1 MTVAIITIY
10 QGASGS
16 GEELA
21 EAVAGSLGCRCVSRE
36 VLVEASLRYG
46 IPEAKLNEIV
56 EKGASWW
63 NRFVENL
70 EPYRIALQAAL
81 CEIAAARGQ
90 SGLVYHGHLGHE
102 LMPGFKH
109 VLKVLLTAPMDV
121 RIEQVKV
128 RNNISDTAAR
138 RHVEELDKARS
149 RRLMAMFGVDWR
161 DPSRFD
167 LVVNLG
173 RMSVTAAKRLICEA
187 VCLPDYQMTPASKQ
201 AFEDFALAA
210 RVKAT
215 LAMSSDLP
223 RSRLDIKASQGKVM
237 VSGSMPNWLSEET
250 LLSKIEQIPGVREVN
265 ADIVRVPD
273 MGGAEW
279 P

>member
-1 MTVAIITIY
+1 MAIITIY

-16 GEELA
+16 GEELG
-21 EAVAGSLGCRCVSRE
+21 EAVAKSLGYGCVSRE

-56 EKGASWW
+56 EKEASWW

-70 EPYRIALQAAL
+70 EPYRIALQAAF
-81 CEIAAARGQ
+81 CEIAQNQ

-109 VLKVLLTAPMDV
+109 VLKVLLTAPMDA
-121 RIEQVKV
+121 RIEQVKA

-167 LVVNLG
+167 LIVNLG
-173 RMSVTAAKRLICEA
+173 RMSVTAAQRLICEA
-187 VCLPDYQMTPASKQ
+187 VHLPDYQVTPASKQ

-210 RVKAT
+210 RVKAV
-215 LAMSSDLP
+215 LAMSSDMP
-223 RSRLDIKASQGKVM
+223 RSQLDIRASQGKVS
-237 VSGSMPNWLSEET
+237 VTGSIPNWLSEES
-250 LLSKIEQIPGVREVN
+250 LLAKIKQIPGVREVN
-265 ADIVRVPD
+265 ADIVCVPD
-273 MGGAEW
+273 MGVAEW